1 LAYVRESG
9 RSRTK
14 CRCTVLEALK
24 RIAERLIAVTDISD
38 WALRNTD
45 LETYKSVSL
54 WNTSAAF

>member
-1 LAYVRESG
+1 
-9 RSRTK
+9 
-14 CRCTVLEALK
+14 VLEALK